1 MSIHIEDLTV
11 RFKNSVTAIDHAD
24 LDIPNGI
31 FGLLGENGAG
41 KTTLMRVLTT
51 VLKPTNGMVTLDG
64 ILYSEGNYEKIQR
77 KIGYLPQEI
86 ELYPNL
92 TVQECLEYMGDLAG
106 VPKAECR
113 KRIDYYLKKTSL
125 IEHRKKKMKQ
135 LSGGMKRRVGLVQ
148 ALLNEPEFL
157 IVDEPTTG
165 LDPEERIRI
174 RNLLVDFSEN
184 RTVLFSTHVVED
196 LAATCNQLAIM
207 HKGRFLYAGS
217 MKNLTEEAQGKIWI
231 CKVPDERKARE
242 VEQKYRITVRDINK
256 LLRNCFEQAVK
267 WELMEKNPCT
277 HATVPKHKSQKRD
290 IWTADTL
297 MYALSV
303 CEDERLKLAINLSFS
318 CSLRLGELLGL
329 TWDCV
334 DISHEAIEENRAYVF
349 INKES
354 QRIRKESLNAL
365 DGKDVLL
372 VFPTN
377 HKKNSTVRILKTPK
391 TESSVRKIFLPKS
404 VANMLVDW
412 KAEQDEM
419 KEILGDEYM
428 DYNLVMAS
436 TFGLPLG
443 DGAIRGPLKKL
454 IEDYN
459 LPPVVFHS
467 FRHSSVTYKLKLNG
481 GDIKAVQGDSGH
493 AQVNMVTDVYS
504 HILDDD
510 RRKNAELFEEAFYE
524 KKNLDP
530 QMHVQQ
536 ENNNTTVADEVD
548 PELLAKVLANPEMR
562 ALLNSLAK
570 TMK

>member
-1 MSIHIEDLTV
+1 MI
-11 RFKNSVTAIDHAD
+11 
-24 LDIPNGI
+24 
-31 FGLLGENGAG
+31 
-41 KTTLMRVLTT
+41 
-51 VLKPTNGMVTLDG
+51 
-64 ILYSEGNYEKIQR
+64 R
-77 KIGYLPQEI
+77 K
-86 ELYPNL
+86 
-92 TVQECLEYMGDLAG
+92 
-106 VPKAECR
+106 
-113 KRIDYYLKKTSL
+113 
-125 IEHRKKKMKQ
+125 
-135 LSGGMKRRVGLVQ
+135 
-148 ALLNEPEFL
+148 F
-157 IVDEPTTG
+157 
-165 LDPEERIRI
+165 
-174 RNLLVDFSEN
+174 
-184 RTVLFSTHVVED
+184 
-196 LAATCNQLAIM
+196 
-207 HKGRFLYAGS
+207 
-217 MKNLTEEAQGKIWI
+217 
-231 CKVPDERKARE
+231 
-242 VEQKYRITVRDINK
+242 
-256 LLRNCFEQAVK
+256 RNCFEQAVK

-334 DISHEAIEENRAYVF
+334 DISPEAIEENRAYVF

-428 DYNLVMAS
+428 DYNL
-436 TFGLPLG
+436 
-443 DGAIRGPLKKL
+443 
-454 IEDYN
+454 
-459 LPPVVFHS
+459 PPVVFHS

-536 ENNNTTVADEVD
+536 ENNNATVADEVD

>member
-1 MSIHIEDLTV
+1 M
-11 RFKNSVTAIDHAD
+11 
-24 LDIPNGI
+24 
-31 FGLLGENGAG
+31 
-41 KTTLMRVLTT
+41 
-51 VLKPTNGMVTLDG
+51 
-64 ILYSEGNYEKIQR
+64 
-77 KIGYLPQEI
+77 
-86 ELYPNL
+86 
-92 TVQECLEYMGDLAG
+92 
-106 VPKAECR
+106 
-113 KRIDYYLKKTSL
+113 
-125 IEHRKKKMKQ
+125 
-135 LSGGMKRRVGLVQ
+135 
-148 ALLNEPEFL
+148 
-157 IVDEPTTG
+157 
-165 LDPEERIRI
+165 
-174 RNLLVDFSEN
+174 
-184 RTVLFSTHVVED
+184 
-196 LAATCNQLAIM
+196 
-207 HKGRFLYAGS
+207 
-217 MKNLTEEAQGKIWI
+217 
-231 CKVPDERKARE
+231 
-242 VEQKYRITVRDINK
+242 
-256 LLRNCFEQAVK
+256 
-267 WELMEKNPCT
+267 
-277 HATVPKHKSQKRD
+277 
-290 IWTADTL
+290 
-297 MYALSV
+297 
-303 CEDERLKLAINLSFS
+303 
-318 CSLRLGELLGL
+318 
-329 TWDCV
+329 
-334 DISHEAIEENRAYVF
+334 
-349 INKES
+349 
-354 QRIRKESLNAL
+354 
-365 DGKDVLL
+365 LL

-377 HKKNSTVRILKTPK
+377 HKKNSTVRILKTSK

-404 VANMLVDW
+404 VDNMLVDW

-428 DYNLVMAS
+428 DYNLIMAS

-536 ENNNTTVADEVD
+536 ENNNATVADEVD

>member
-1 MSIHIEDLTV
+1 
-11 RFKNSVTAIDHAD
+11 
-24 LDIPNGI
+24 
-31 FGLLGENGAG
+31 
-41 KTTLMRVLTT
+41 
-51 VLKPTNGMVTLDG
+51 
-64 ILYSEGNYEKIQR
+64 
-77 KIGYLPQEI
+77 
-86 ELYPNL
+86 
-92 TVQECLEYMGDLAG
+92 
-106 VPKAECR
+106 
-113 KRIDYYLKKTSL
+113 
-125 IEHRKKKMKQ
+125 
-135 LSGGMKRRVGLVQ
+135 
-148 ALLNEPEFL
+148 
-157 IVDEPTTG
+157 
-165 LDPEERIRI
+165 
-174 RNLLVDFSEN
+174 
-184 RTVLFSTHVVED
+184 
-196 LAATCNQLAIM
+196 
-207 HKGRFLYAGS
+207 
-217 MKNLTEEAQGKIWI
+217 
-231 CKVPDERKARE
+231 
-242 VEQKYRITVRDINK
+242 
-256 LLRNCFEQAVK
+256 
-267 WELMEKNPCT
+267 
-277 HATVPKHKSQKRD
+277 
-290 IWTADTL
+290 

-334 DISHEAIEENRAYVF
+334 DISPEAIEENRAYVF

-412 KAEQDEM
+412 RAEQDEM

-436 TFGLPLG
+436 TFGLHLG

-536 ENNNTTVADEVD
+536 ENNNAPVADEVD
-548 PELLAKVLANPEMR
+548 PELLAKVLANPGDAGIAQFIGEDDEVMK
-562 ALLNSLAK
+562 NSEK
-570 TMK
+570 IV